1 MIPFPVQ
8 AMFLAPVWTT
18 TAFQVQGSV
27 IGVVSVQE
35 LVIGFVS
42 VQGSVIGLL
51 PVQGLVIGFVSVQGS
66 VIELVPV
73 VVSCEASAVSYF
85 RKAFST
91 GDALATVSAHYFV
104 GDSPEWASAAAR
116 LWDWAWQTYDE
127 YPALFPSTCSD
138 VVWWEL
144 PVLRLAVFATLV
156 LRRDW
161 APDCHHDHDDDED
174 ADREHGYDRDRDCAR
189 RLSWQPRAP
198 PPRPDGFARAACAA
212 SRG

>member
-116 LWDWAWQTYDE
+116 LWDWA
-127 YPALFPSTCSD
+127 
-138 VVWWEL
+138 
-144 PVLRLAVFATLV
+144 
-156 LRRDW
+156 
-161 APDCHHDHDDDED
+161 
-174 ADREHGYDRDRDCAR
+174 
-189 RLSWQPRAP
+189 
-198 PPRPDGFARAACAA
+198 
-212 SRG
+212 

>member
-35 LVIGFVS
+35 
-42 VQGSVIGLL
+42 
-51 PVQGLVIGFVSVQGS
+51 LVIGFVSVQGS

-116 LWDWAWQTYDE
+116 LWDWA
-127 YPALFPSTCSD
+127 
-138 VVWWEL
+138 
-144 PVLRLAVFATLV
+144 
-156 LRRDW
+156 
-161 APDCHHDHDDDED
+161 
-174 ADREHGYDRDRDCAR
+174 
-189 RLSWQPRAP
+189 
-198 PPRPDGFARAACAA
+198 
-212 SRG
+212 